1 MGSNLAIFA
10 RRLIVCPL
18 GPRFNSA
25 CPSSPAAALQTPPT
39 NAGTCSTVTCAW
51 ARSRSAPAC
60 RPGKIL
66 GAGHAASIP
75 AAIPANARTAPRP
88 RSPRPAPTSRQRG
101 GYFCQNRTEADF
113 QAWRDQRD
121 WTAEKYR
128 RFDRGE
134 RMPPDL
140 RRVADRGWKRRFE
153 EPIPLL
159 RGRLSRMPAPTS
171 PSFPRPSTKPRG
183 VAGSNGSLDP
193 GGDVGRTDDVRAHR
207 RDAGVKSSR

>member
-1 MGSNLAIFA
+1 MPELTRRGSPDAPDECWHVFYGDVRVGTI
-10 RRLIVCPL
+10 
-18 GPRFNSA
+18 
-25 CPSSPAAALQTPPT
+25 ALRTGMP
-39 NAGTCSTVTCAW
+39 
-51 ARSRSAPAC
+51 
-60 RPGKIL
+60 PGKVL

-140 RRVADRGWKRRFE
+140 RQLPKAEYKAARSGRQQWK
-153 EPIPLL
+153 P
-159 RGRLSRMPAPTS
+159 
-171 PSFPRPSTKPRG
+171 
-183 VAGSNGSLDP
+183 
-193 GGDVGRTDDVRAHR
+193 
-207 RDAGVKSSR
+207 